1 MVKTPA
7 IFFDRDGILIKTK
20 IINQNPVAIK
30 SINEI
35 VINRGIINI
44 CKKLNKNFY
53 LFMITN
59 QPDVSRGNNTK
70 KNVNE
75 INSFLKKKLKLKKTY
90 VCFSS
95 NNTCKDRKPNPGMIK
110 KAIKTYS
117 IDAKKSYMIGDRW
130 KDIVAGQ
137 RSKCKTI
144 LLNKKY
150 SEKNKCKPDY
160 TIKNLK
166 DILKIV

>member
-20 IINQNPVAIK
+20 IVNQNPIAIK

-35 VINRGIINI
+35 IMNNGIVDI
-44 CKKLNKNFY
+44 CKKISKSYY

-90 VCFSS
+90 VCFCS
-95 NNTCKDRKPNPGMIK
+95 NNACNNRKPNPGMIK

-117 IDAKKSYMIGDRW
+117 IDTDKSYMIGDRW

-137 RSKCKTI
+137 KAKCKTI

-150 SEKNKCKPDY
+150 SEKHKCKPNY
-160 TIKNLK
+160 IIRNLK
-166 DILKIV
+166 DILKIL